1 MSIQIVVQFD
11 IHPDKSL
18 AALEAFRLLAKET
31 SAEPGAT
38 RFEAFTVDEHSHRV
52 VLVEEWVDQ
61 AAIDEHMTHA
71 HTAQFRAATAG
82 AFQSPPI
89 VNRLNLL

>member
-11 IHPDKSL
+11 LHPDKSL

-31 SAEPGAT
+31 SAKPGVT
-38 RFEAFTVDEHSHRV
+38 RFEAFTVDEHPNRV
-52 VLVEEWVDQ
+52 VLVEEWTDQ

-71 HTAQFRAATAG
+71 HTAQFRAATADV
-82 AFQSPPI
+82 FQSPPI
-89 VNRLNLL
+89 VNRLAML

>member
-1 MSIQIVVQFD
+1 MTIQIVVQFD
-11 IHPDKSL
+11 IRPDNSL

-31 SAEPGAT
+31 SAEPGVK
-38 RFEAFTVDEHSHRV
+38 RFEAFTVDEHPHRV

-71 HTAQFRAATAG
+71 HTDLFRAATAT
-82 AFQSPPI
+82 ALQTPPT
-89 VNRLNLL
+89 VNRLALL